1 MDSQPPPNLYTTVNT
16 NLATKYNKACAL
28 CRRSHK
34 RCDGNLPCRR
44 CLQKGWQ
51 NRCYF
56 PVRKR
61 QANNK
66 NTSPAKQMDSLVP
79 SVKTNPHASESNV
92 RPVPLKP
99 HMSEGMN
106 LQPSYNYPS
115 ITEDYN
121 SEQPHFGNFVMDAS
135 NTVDDNVRFSP
146 SLTDSTNNNNSCLE
160 YVNNTNYYRYYNNN
174 DNCQL
179 VQTSNGYHLGAKN
192 LPLKQHSMFC
202 HWSTNDS
209 KSTKKTRKE
218 GEK

>member
-1 MDSQPPPNLYTTVNT
+1 
-16 NLATKYNKACAL
+16 
-28 CRRSHK
+28 
-34 RCDGNLPCRR
+34 
-44 CLQKGWQ
+44 
-51 NRCYF
+51 
-56 PVRKR
+56 
-61 QANNK
+61 
-66 NTSPAKQMDSLVP
+66 
-79 SVKTNPHASESNV
+79 
-92 RPVPLKP
+92 
-99 HMSEGMN
+99 MN

-209 KSTKKTRKE
+209 KSTKKDKERRRKVTTTINE
-218 GEK
+218 LKNRLPVRNPEEKTKWTQLQVLSHAVDYIKVLKEKRARLTYVHQKLQFIVTGNPPARDTGEWNDRVQGWFSYPAVEPCN